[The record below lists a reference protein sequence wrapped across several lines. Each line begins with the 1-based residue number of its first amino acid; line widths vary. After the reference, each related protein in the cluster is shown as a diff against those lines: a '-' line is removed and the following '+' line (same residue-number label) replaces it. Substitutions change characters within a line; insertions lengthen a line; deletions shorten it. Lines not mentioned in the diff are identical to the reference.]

1 MFQNP
6 ICIKITSI
14 LAFVLFILFLVLGV
28 GITSASLFGMDY
40 FFTPDNYMYE
50 SASSADPGAGWFILF
65 QVLGGATAGFISAFA
80 AAVGIICIFGNAI
93 IYIPALV
100 AWIVYKVSKNATAY
114 WILMGVWLTFWV
126 IAIILLIFA

>member
-1 MFQNP
+1 MLQNP
-6 ICIKITSI
+6 ICIKITAI
-14 LAFVLFILFLVLGV
+14 LALVLFVLVLIFGI
-28 GITSASLFGMDY
+28 GITSTSLSGVEY

-50 SASSADPGAGWFILF
+50 PASSEDPGTGWLILF
-65 QVLGGATAGFISAFA
+65 QTLGGTAAGFVSAFA
-80 AAVGIICIFGNAI
+80 AAVGIICIFGSAI

-126 IAIILLIFA
+126 IAILLIILG